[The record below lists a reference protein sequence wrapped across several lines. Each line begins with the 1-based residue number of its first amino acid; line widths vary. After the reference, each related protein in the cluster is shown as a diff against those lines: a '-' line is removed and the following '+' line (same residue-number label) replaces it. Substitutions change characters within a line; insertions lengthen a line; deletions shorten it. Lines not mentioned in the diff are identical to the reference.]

1 MADNHFKS
9 FVIRTFLGANDFQ
22 SMLNLFLLCQNIDR
36 LDKVYTISSLEQ
48 ELQQLPNFDIK
59 EQLFFIQ
66 SKSNPIITGSICVN
80 WRTDIDN
87 NLIYEFHHWFVDPD
101 KRVEGIEKLLLEE
114 AEAWFIHNGKSH
126 KYSGEKWV
134 QTRIQSTQTSQIKLL
149 EESGYTIH
157 RRTVKM
163 SRPTNL
169 DLPVVSVPEG
179 LVIRKPEPGEYLK
192 VLTANDEAFHD
203 LWGYSPKTEE
213 QFNSWENSRFFQPE
227 YWKVAWDQDQIAG
240 MVLGY
245 IDKEENA
252 VLNTRYGYTEEIAVL
267 RPWRRRGIA
276 RWLLI
281 ESIRMFQDLG
291 MEKTVLSVDSQ
302 NQTGAYSFYIQMG
315 YQPTNEFLYYRK
327 PLPSFLSITN

>member
-1 MADNHFKS
+1 MADTHYKPFA
-9 FVIRTFLGANDFQ
+9 FRTFLGNNDFQ
-22 SMLNLFLLCQNIDR
+22 SMLNLFLRCQNIDR

-59 EQLFFIQ
+59 KQLFFIQ
-66 SKSNPIITGSICVN
+66 SKNNPNITGTISVN
-80 WRTDIDN
+80 WRMDTDN
-87 NLIYEFHHWFVDPD
+87 NLIYEFHHWMVDPD
-101 KRVEGIEKLLLEE
+101 KRSEGIDKLLLEN
-114 AEAWFIHNGKSH
+114 AEDWFIHNEKN
-126 KYSGEKWV
+126 YRYTGEKWM
-134 QTRIQSTQTSQIKLL
+134 QTRIQSTQTSQIRML

-157 RRTVKM
+157 RRTIKL

-169 DLPVVSVPEG
+169 DLPIVSVPEG
-179 LVIRKPEPGEYLK
+179 LVIRKPEPFEYRK
-192 VLTANDEAFHD
+192 VLMANDEAFHD

-213 QFNSWENSRFFQPE
+213 QFKGWENSQFFQPE

-245 IDKEENA
+245 IDNEENA
-252 VLNTRYGYTEEIAVL
+252 ALNTRYGYTEEIAVL
-267 RPWRRRGIA
+267 RPWRRKGIA

-281 ESIRMFQDLG
+281 ESIRLFRDLG

-302 NQTGAYSFYIQMG
+302 NQTGAYSFYNQIG

-327 PLPSFLSITN
+327 PFPSNP